1 MVAMGRF
8 LDERGRILGKVNV
21 VDILVLLVII
31 AVVAFAVVR
40 LTGASSE
47 IVPLKVTYTVEGV
60 RQLTVDAIQDVVDVN
75 GTVRDEGGTVL
86 GKVDSI
92 EVTPTE
98 VEYMTPQGQPEAF
111 DSPIFNDVKIIVRGE
126 GSKSGETLRI
136 GSVPMRVGRKITLI
150 GSGFEVQSVI
160 WKVREGQEALK

>member
-1 MVAMGRF
+1 MARF
-8 LDERGRILGKVNV
+8 LDERGRIFGKVNV

-40 LTGASSE
+40 FTGASAES
-47 IVPLKVTYTVEGV
+47 VPLKVTYTAEEV
-60 RQLTVDAIQDVVDVN
+60 RQLTVDAIEDVVDVN

-86 GKVDSI
+86 GKVDSV

-98 VEYMTPQGQPEAF
+98 VEYMTPQGQLEAF
-111 DSPIFNDVKIIVRGE
+111 DSPIFKDVKIVVRGE
-126 GSKSGETLRI
+126 GSMSGETKRI

-150 GSGFEVQSVI
+150 GSGFEVQTVI
-160 WKVREGQEALK
+160 WKVLSGEEALK